1 MADLTTIIAGGFNAS
16 AAAAEAPKGGGN
28 TPDGIYHLKITDEKV
43 QTSQDNQYLQA
54 GQFRLCLTCEIQ
66 ADINKDT
73 TFAGRKVFSDF
84 WLAHEDAQK
93 LATSKSYLGILIEA
107 TMGKGVIVANS
118 NELLNTPAFVAELK
132 TKKGTMGGKDYQNM
146 INVISVDKAQTNP
159 PKATP
164 VASQPA
170 QAAAPAKQKQPW
182 E

>member
-1 MADLTTIIAGGFNAS
+1 MIDLTTIIAGGFNAS
-16 AAAAEAPKGGGN
+16 AAAEEAPKGGGN
-28 TPDGIYHLKITDEKV
+28 TPDGIYYLKISDEKV
-43 QTSQDNQYLQA
+43 QTSQDNQYLEA

-66 ADINKDT
+66 ADINKNT

-107 TMGKGVIVANS
+107 IMGKGVVLTES
-118 NELLNTPAFVAELK
+118 SELLNKPAFVAELK
-132 TKKGTMGGKDYQNM
+132 TKKGNNGKDYQNM

-170 QAAAPAKQKQPW
+170 QTAAPVKQKYAW